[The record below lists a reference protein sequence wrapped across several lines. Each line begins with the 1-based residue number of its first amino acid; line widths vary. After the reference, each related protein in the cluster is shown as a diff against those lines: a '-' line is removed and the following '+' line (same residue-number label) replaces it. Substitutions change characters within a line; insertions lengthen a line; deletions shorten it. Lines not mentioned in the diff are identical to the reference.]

1 MPAIC
6 YLASNALD
14 HTVTFSYG
22 STRYEYFLPNP
33 LSVSNVDYIA
43 RISTLKAL
51 NRAKR
56 IALRVE
62 KTKVTS

>member
-1 MPAIC
+1 MTTVC
-6 YLASNALD
+6 YLASNTLD

-22 STRYEYFLPNP
+22 GTRYEYFLPNP

-51 NRAKR
+51 NRAKQ

-62 KTKVTS
+62 KTKVSV